1 MTQTTPDLPPIG
13 QVFKPQH
20 IPQQLKDMRRWAP
33 WKAVWNETRQK
44 YDKIPY
50 HPDHYGLSTKDVKR
64 WVDFDTANSSQRLNP
79 SKYKGVGFVLTDITD
94 VVGIDLDNCV
104 KDGVIAPW
112 ALEIIDAVSSYTER
126 SPSGNGIRILATGT
140 FHSDWNN
147 HDVGIEVYAGHAPRF
162 LTITG
167 DAVGL
172 PVGYPLYEAPAEVL
186 SALHSRYGRGRATAN
201 VIPIQMPEL
210 VPYVLL
216 PDVEDMDIPEATK
229 DVLLYGPDDTDDRSL
244 ALHRTGVQLYSAGYS
259 DAQVLSI
266 LANSQPLFDVAL
278 SHRRNDDERALQYL
292 WVEHCQKAKPK
303 AVTKDSVLADFQDL
317 SGDPE
322 VAAQTKKSE
331 EAKAKA
337 EDRFKLETTEE
348 FIVRRKSS
356 WIIKNVIPNANL
368 GVIYGASGSGKSFF
382 AFEMAAAIA
391 RGIPWRGNRTTK
403 SKVCWVAAE
412 GQEDMRKRVAGY
424 CLHHK
429 IDPKELTNLYFVA
442 NAPNMMELTDARALV
457 KQIRV
462 QGQFDL
468 VVMDTL
474 AQVMPGGNENSGEDM
489 GKVLGHCK
497 EITRLTGA
505 MVELIHHSGK
515 DESRG
520 ARGWSGLRAACDF
533 EFEVI
538 RADEDRVATI
548 TKMKG
553 GADGGD
559 FGFRLQTIVV
569 GKDDDEEDETT
580 CIVEY
585 TDGSRQDAVAAREPN
600 GDVGKALVEVLT
612 NAGLTP
618 DNTMTRLELV
628 EAVWPG
634 RPRGD
639 SERDQ
644 RKGNVNKA
652 LNVLIDRKIVV
663 QSAAGVISMAVK
675 KNAVPPAST

>member
-1 MTQTTPDLPPIG
+1 
-13 QVFKPQH
+13 
-20 IPQQLKDMRRWAP
+20 
-33 WKAVWNETRQK
+33 
-44 YDKIPY
+44 
-50 HPDHYGLSTKDVKR
+50 
-64 WVDFDTANSSQRLNP
+64 
-79 SKYKGVGFVLTDITD
+79 
-94 VVGIDLDNCV
+94 
-104 KDGVIAPW
+104 
-112 ALEIIDAVSSYTER
+112 
-126 SPSGNGIRILATGT
+126 
-140 FHSDWNN
+140 
-147 HDVGIEVYAGHAPRF
+147 
-162 LTITG
+162 
-167 DAVGL
+167 
-172 PVGYPLYEAPAEVL
+172 
-186 SALHSRYGRGRATAN
+186 
-201 VIPIQMPEL
+201 
-210 VPYVLL
+210 
-216 PDVEDMDIPEATK
+216 
-229 DVLLYGPDDTDDRSL
+229 
-244 ALHRTGVQLYSAGYS
+244 
-259 DAQVLSI
+259 
-266 LANSQPLFDVAL
+266 
-278 SHRRNDDERALQYL
+278 
-292 WVEHCQKAKPK
+292 
-303 AVTKDSVLADFQDL
+303 
-317 SGDPE
+317 
-322 VAAQTKKSE
+322 
-331 EAKAKA
+331 
-337 EDRFKLETTEE
+337 
-348 FIVRRKSS
+348 
-356 WIIKNVIPNANL
+356 
-368 GVIYGASGSGKSFF
+368 
-382 AFEMAAAIA
+382 
-391 RGIPWRGNRTTK
+391 
-403 SKVCWVAAE
+403 
-412 GQEDMRKRVAGY
+412 MRKRVAGY

-580 CIVEY
+580 CVVEY

-628 EAVWPG
+628 EAVWPT
-634 RPRGD
+634 RPRGN

-652 LNVLIDRKIVV
+652 LNVLIEQKIVV